1 MVSAVPQVL
10 ERQPSP
16 DIHIPDDWQDL
27 GWGKMKALATRF
39 SDVPVHNRGDA
50 VKVIEAEIV
59 RRKKTSV

>member
-1 MVSAVPQVL
+1 
-10 ERQPSP
+10 
-16 DIHIPDDWQDL
+16 
-27 GWGKMKALATRF
+27 MKALATRF